1 MLPLSYSVESCGDL
15 RVQHVVLYFKHDIQ
29 DIIRYSNAVTK
40 IRQLLADNGAGEYVE
55 DDMAID
61 GGDAEA
67 VLRGPNADT
76 LYEVISPALK
86 ELPFLH
92 GARVTWCTVRLVQE
106 YRRNLLN

>member
-1 MLPLSYSVESCGDL
+1 M
-15 RVQHVVLYFKHDIQ
+15 QHVVLYFKHDIQ
-29 DIIRYSNAVTK
+29 DIIPYSNAVTQ
-40 IRQLLADNGAGEYVE
+40 IRQLLADTDAGEYVE

-76 LYEVISPALK
+76 LYEAISPTLK

-92 GARVTWCTVRLVQE
+92 GARVTLVYGSLGAGVPE
-106 YRRNLLN
+106 KSFELKTERGR